1 MSISLDENSPATWW
15 LMLLI
20 STVLLSVFL
29 YTIPDAIHKY
39 YVSKNGELVSVTVT
53 EVREVII
60 GSRHSYSLHFKYLN
74 QQKPVLTIGRN
85 LFDAI
90 KHDKE
95 TQLRHLLEY
104 SDLFLAPDYDVK
116 GQSISQVLLICFF
129 AFMWPF
135 SIYKIRMLRR

>member
-1 MSISLDENSPATWW
+1 MDLSLDENSPATWW
-15 LMLLI
+15 LMLFI
-20 STVLLSVFL
+20 STVLLSVCL
-29 YTIPDAIHKY
+29 YTIPAAIHKY
-39 YVSKNGELVSVTVT
+39 EISKNGRLVSVEITHANEST
-53 EVREVII
+53 L
-60 GSRHSYSLHFKYLN
+60 GSRHSYYLHFKYLN

-90 KHDKE
+90 KNDKE
-95 TQLRHLLEY
+95 TQLRHLSEY